1 MYLSQQNCWLST
13 WAKKT
18 CQRDLPWNTGAPE
31 YRFLN
36 NSPLYR
42 FDVSFD
48 GQRDLS
54 GICTN
59 KETCQGKICQGKVAD
74 VNQQSLNV
82 RWNYSA
88 FMWWMTKLSQRRVF
102 IAILYRGF
110 RERYSP
116 GSMQSKSFL
125 TDGCSNALLINAAMN
140 DWWERKI
147 TKCKGRFIMVC
158 TRPWKNG
165 NISPTF
171 LVFSKVIRFPI
182 PNIHVAF

>member
-1 MYLSQQNCWLST
+1 MTLPLLTAHFSWPLPFLRL
-13 WAKKT
+13 KKLWPPL
-18 CQRDLPWNTGAPE
+18 CFHPP
-31 YRFLN
+31 
-36 NSPLYR
+36 SPPAN
-42 FDVSFD
+42 FWQVP
-48 GQRDLS
+48 
-54 GICTN
+54 N
-59 KETCQGKICQGKVAD
+59 KETCQGRICQGKVAD

-88 FMWWMTKLSQRRVF
+88 FMWWMKKSF
-102 IAILYRGF
+102 YSNRGF

-125 TDGCSNALLINAAMN
+125 TDWCSNALLINAAMN

-165 NISPTF
+165 NLSLTF
-171 LVFSKVIRFPI
+171 SVFSKAIRFPI